1 MMFSYHNYHMFDIL
15 RYQLLKLRS
24 HKAPDLFLYKI
35 GILSETLNKLS
46 STYAF
51 ISEARPSTLHEVGSN
66 QLGASKLAC
75 DSSLSYMEIH
85 KSHTIRC
92 SIFGLLIHLRFVVF
106 NMSFSPYL
114 KDLIYNRG

>member
-1 MMFSYHNYHMFDIL
+1 MR

-24 HKAPDLFLYKI
+24 HKPPDPFLNKI

-46 STYAF
+46 STFAF
-51 ISEARPSTLHEVGSN
+51 ISEARLSTLHAVGSN
-66 QLGASKLAC
+66 QLGASKLAG
-75 DSSLSYMEIH
+75 DSSLSYMEFH

-106 NMSFSPYL
+106 NMSFSF
-114 KDLIYNRG
+114 I